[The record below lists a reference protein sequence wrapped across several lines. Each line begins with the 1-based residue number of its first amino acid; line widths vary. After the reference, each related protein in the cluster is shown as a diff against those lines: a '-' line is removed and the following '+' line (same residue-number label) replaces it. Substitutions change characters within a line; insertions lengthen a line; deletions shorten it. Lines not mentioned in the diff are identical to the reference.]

1 MSYKESDWKI
11 RGYEGGG
18 FSHDEYMEM
27 ESWEM
32 NDFHEGTIKRFF
44 DWIDFNDTYFIW
56 STFLNE
62 SIFQLIIY
70 EFEVF
75 SHQNVW

>member
-1 MSYKESDWKI
+1 MGINMSYKESDWKI

-32 NDFHEGTIKRFF
+32 NDFHEGTIKRLVEEN
-44 DWIDFNDTYFIW
+44 IELKKKI
-56 STFLNE
+56 E
-62 SIFQLIIY
+62 ELI
-70 EFEVF
+70 
-75 SHQNVW
+75 